1 MSHEGIQVGIREM
14 SESEPPKKYRNANLH
29 QNRRYAKVAGKS
41 ARETCLL
48 LARCTV
54 YRWHEPYSGSF
65 EEQEKSNSDGKG
77 KAQPCGYRGG

>member
-1 MSHEGIQVGIREM
+1 MRIREM
-14 SESEPPKKYRNANLH
+14 SESEPLKKYRNANLH
-29 QNRRYAKVAGKS
+29 QNRWYAEIAGKS

-65 EEQEKSNSDGKG
+65 EEQEKSSSDGKG
-77 KAQPCGYRGG
+77 KAQPWRNRGG